1 MPHSIGLGMI
11 GSSELSDRLL
21 KGILRDHVV
30 DGSRIYIAERDE
42 RRRNYFVDL
51 GVNCIPDVSASMLRS
66 EIMILSGE
74 KREFSTL
81 LSSVCGTTRG
91 RILVSTIPGRDC
103 AYIQDRVAKATNV
116 VTVESEDT
124 EDGTHISHLTYSP
137 RFPNHMKSAV
147 EDMFRTIGEVETEQL
162 T

>member
-30 DGSRIYIAERDE
+30 DGSRIYIAEQDE
-42 RRRNYFVDL
+42 RRRNYFVGL

-74 KREFSTL
+74 KREFFDIVVLGLRNDPRPYLGIDNPRAGLCLYSGPRGKGNQRCHSGERRYRRWNAYQPSDL
-81 LSSVCGTTRG
+81 FSALSEPHEVCGRG
-91 RILVSTIPGRDC
+91 HV
-103 AYIQDRVAKATNV
+103 
-116 VTVESEDT
+116 
-124 EDGTHISHLTYSP
+124 
-137 RFPNHMKSAV
+137 PNH
-147 EDMFRTIGEVETEQL
+147 R
-162 T
+162 

>member
-42 RRRNYFVDL
+42 RRRNYFVGL

-116 VTVESEDT
+116 VCVEQKE
-124 EDGTHISHLTYSP
+124 EDGKLVSRLTYSE

-147 EDMFRTIGEVETEQL
+147 NDIFKSIGSIETAE
-162 T
+162 

>member
-30 DGSRIYIAERDE
+30 DGSRIYIAEQDE
-42 RRRNYFVDL
+42 RRRNYFVGL

-91 RILVSTIPGRDC
+91 RILVSTIPGRPRGKGNQRC
-103 AYIQDRVAKATNV
+103 HSGERRYRRWNAYQPSDLFSAL
-116 VTVESEDT
+116 SEPH
-124 EDGTHISHLTYSP
+124 EVCGRGYV
-137 RFPNHMKSAV
+137 PNH
-147 EDMFRTIGEVETEQL
+147 R
-162 T
+162 

>member
-30 DGSRIYIAERDE
+30 DGSRIYIAEQDE
-42 RRRNYFVDL
+42 RRRNYFVGL

-81 LSSVCGTTRG
+81 LSSVCGTF
-91 RILVSTIPGRDC
+91 RIRCIQQHCRD
-103 AYIQDRVAKATNV
+103 YRRQ
-116 VTVESEDT
+116 
-124 EDGTHISHLTYSP
+124 
-137 RFPNHMKSAV
+137 AV
-147 EDMFRTIGEVETEQL
+147 GKGVGQRTSIWT
-162 T
+162 